1 MMTRSRMPTALT
13 VTLTLLLLLPAAGC
27 DSDEH
32 EEAQSVPIDQVPPA
46 AMEAARKQLPGLKF
60 DRAYKIEV
68 EGKAAYEIR
77 GKDTRGKIREVE
89 VSESGAVIE
98 VE

>member
-1 MMTRSRMPTALT
+1 MMTRSRMSVALT
-13 VTLTLLLLLPAAGC
+13 VALTLLLPAAGC
-27 DSDEH
+27 DNDKH
-32 EEAQSVPIDQVPPA
+32 EETQSVPIDQVPPA
-46 AMEAARKQLPGLKF
+46 VMEVARKQLPGLKF
-60 DRAYKIEV
+60 DRAYKVEV

-77 GKDTRGKIREVE
+77 GKDNRGKIREVE